1 MTRLSRGAAATL
13 WGAWLACGACYAY
26 RPAAVVPAPGAH
38 VRIIFFTATVVTTA
52 GPDSTRHT
60 YAGVFEA
67 SGTITAAA
75 SDTVALHV
83 DELRT
88 AAGAIG
94 DAAGQ
99 VALLPTRQ
107 IARIEERRFQAGT
120 TALAGV
126 GASTLALAAFI
137 IAVTVAITKGF

>member
-1 MTRLSRGAAATL
+1 
-13 WGAWLACGACYAY
+13 
-26 RPAAVVPAPGAH
+26 
-38 VRIIFFTATVVTTA
+38 
-52 GPDSTRHT
+52 
-60 YAGVFEA
+60 
-67 SGTITAAA
+67 
-75 SDTVALHV
+75 V